1 MAILN
6 HTHSRKIL
14 LLAYLLF
21 AASMILPT
29 ISVDLGRNSG
39 PAQPG
44 FNVFLGGPVAAIG
57 IILEPGGKR
66 NNRNLG
72 IFYLI
77 TWFANLALLL
87 PFLPLI
93 SQTSRRLVATLFTVL
108 AWSILASYLMV
119 PDNLIREI
127 GVGYYLWAASIT
139 LLLLYILVDTASS
152 EGADLSPGPR

>member
-6 HTHSRKIL
+6 RTQSRKIL

-29 ISVDLGRNSG
+29 ISVDLGRDSG

-44 FNVFLGGPVAAIG
+44 YKVFIGGPVAAVG
-57 IILEPGGKR
+57 IILEPGGKQ

-87 PFLPLI
+87 PFLRLL
-93 SQTSRRLVATLFTVL
+93 SQTARRLVATLFTVL
-108 AWSILASYLMV
+108 AWSVVVSYLMI
-119 PDNLIREI
+119 PENLIREI
-127 GVGYYLWAASIT
+127 GVGYYLWSASIT
-139 LLLLYILVDTASS
+139 MILLFLLVHTGSS
-152 EGADLSPGPR
+152 ERFDLSPGRR